1 MSSGQSN
8 GKATSSSYRLSEPS
22 YSAQLIHDAEVF
34 MASLDQH
41 AEYLINMRAQ
51 IQWLVT
57 QLDHQAGDTVH
68 SLFHPEKWPKD
79 L

>member
-8 GKATSSSYRLSEPS
+8 GKAPCNSFRLNEPN
-22 YSAQLIHDAEVF
+22 YSAQLIHDAQVF
-34 MASLDQH
+34 RAALDQH
-41 AEYLINMRAQ
+41 AEYLINMSAQ
-51 IQWLVT
+51 IQWLLT

-68 SLFHPEKWPKD
+68 ALFHPEKWPKD